1 MENIL
6 EFSEYNMRKIG
17 DVKKALDIFTKQ
29 GYGYKQI
36 VKKYFEAFE
45 ISNGRGATFSVAPF
59 TNASPSELY
68 EKLPKNFKQ
77 LLPIEVVEKQN
88 AIFKQLVQISEKEGK
103 PLKEVA
109 KEYFKPKNDNDG
121 EVRPKEPRNPLE
133 PITKA

>member
-1 MENIL
+1 MKEKID
-6 EFSEYNMRKIG
+6 FSENSMRQIKS
-17 DVKKALDIFTKQ
+17 VKEALEIFTKQ

-36 VKKYFEAFE
+36 VKKYFEAYE

-68 EKLPKNFKQ
+68 EKLPNNFKQ

-88 AIFKQLVQISEKEGK
+88 AIFKQLVEVSNKEGK

-109 KEYFKPKNDNDG
+109 KEYFKPKSDSDG
-121 EVRPKEPRNPLE
+121 EVRPREPKRPLDE
-133 PITKA
+133 FTKA